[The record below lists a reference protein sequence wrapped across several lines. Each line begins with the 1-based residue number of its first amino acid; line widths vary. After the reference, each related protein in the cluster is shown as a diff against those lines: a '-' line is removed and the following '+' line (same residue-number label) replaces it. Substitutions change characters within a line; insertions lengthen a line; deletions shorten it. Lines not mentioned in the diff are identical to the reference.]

1 MIFSSNTRT
10 DTATKRERET
20 DFEFLDR
27 SSRPEIGRVRDFVA
41 AALGRYPRH
50 EVDELAARICARD
63 DHAFRS
69 ATFELL
75 LHDAL
80 VRVGYALQ
88 PHPALPNGT
97 AARPDF
103 LVTDEAGSS
112 FYLEAVLASSKDGSN
127 PAAEAIK
134 ATTID
139 ALSQAPH
146 KNFYIDVD
154 SDGDP
159 TSQPSCKALIRSIHE
174 WLDAMNV
181 DEVSNTVAEH
191 GFEAAP
197 SMTWEHES
205 WKLTLRPIPVKPER
219 RGGLRTL
226 VGMQGGG
233 AGIIDNWTPLRN
245 ALKKK
250 GGKYGT
256 LDKPFVVA
264 VNANAFNLDP
274 IDEMQ
279 ALFGQEQYVEY
290 VGRPDLGGH
299 MRRIPNGAWMGPEGP
314 QGRRVSGAW
323 FFNDLNP
330 YSIASRRCTL
340 YANPAA
346 HLVLPESMLRFPN
359 AKVVDDRMV
368 RQDGVR
374 LASLFGLPEG
384 WPERE

>member
-1 MIFSSNTRT
+1 MIFSTNART
-10 DTATKRERET
+10 DDAIQRGRET

-27 SSRPEIGRVRDFVA
+27 SSRPEVGRVRDLIA
-41 AALGRYPRH
+41 AALGRYPRK
-50 EVDELAARICARD
+50 EVDELAARIRARD

-80 VRVGYALQ
+80 VRAGYALQ
-88 PHPALPNGT
+88 PHPILPNGM

-112 FYLEAVLASSKDGSN
+112 FYLQAVLASSKNGSN

-139 ALSQAPH
+139 ELSQAPH
-146 KNFYIDVD
+146 KNFYIDID

-159 TSQPSCKALIRSIHE
+159 VSQTSCKALIRSIHE
-174 WLDAMNV
+174 WLDSMNV
-181 DEVSNTVAEH
+181 DNVSSIVAEQ
-191 GFEAAP
+191 GLEAAP
-197 SMTWEHES
+197 SMAWEHEN
-205 WKLTLRPIPVKPER
+205 WKLTLRPIPVKPAR
-219 RGGLRTL
+219 RGKLRTL
-226 VGMQGGG
+226 VGMYGGG
-233 AGIIDNWTPLRN
+233 AGIIDDWTPLRN

-250 GGKYGT
+250 GGKYGN
-256 LDKPFVVA
+256 LDKPFIVA

-290 VGRPDLGGH
+290 VGRPDMGGH
-299 MRRIPNGAWMGPEGP
+299 MRRVPNGAWMGPEGP

-323 FFNDLNP
+323 FFNDLTP

-340 YANPAA
+340 YVNPMAN
-346 HLVLPESMLRFPN
+346 HILPESMFRFST
-359 AKVVDDRMV
+359 AKVINDRMV
-368 RQDGVR
+368 RQDGWD
-374 LASLFGLPEG
+374 LASLFGLDKG